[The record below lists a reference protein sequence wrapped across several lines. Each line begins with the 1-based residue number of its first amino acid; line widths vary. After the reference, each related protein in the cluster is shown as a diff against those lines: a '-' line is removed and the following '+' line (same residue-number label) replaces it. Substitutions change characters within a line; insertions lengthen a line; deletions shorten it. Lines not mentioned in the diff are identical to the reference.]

1 MYYTIYAKDYPGT
14 LEKRL
19 NARPAHVERLKALV
33 DAGRLLVAGPNPA
46 IDTENPGPAGFTG
59 SLIVARFDSLSD
71 ARSWADGD
79 PYIAAGVYESVEVKP
94 YRKVPALNHC
104 LMAPGPG
111 QRLPRSG
118 WPVRCP
124 RSILYKP
131 VYRPAVFPDDRTRL
145 QNPGEPGT
153 LSGLIPDNTAGLI
166 TQQFQPFLM
175 CLQFIG
181 IRRDNRQFPVVVP
194 VQPG

>member
-94 YRKVPALNHC
+94 YRKV
-104 LMAPGPG
+104 
-111 QRLPRSG
+111 LP
-118 WPVRCP
+118 
-124 RSILYKP
+124 
-131 VYRPAVFPDDRTRL
+131 
-145 QNPGEPGT
+145 
-153 LSGLIPDNTAGLI
+153 
-166 TQQFQPFLM
+166 
-175 CLQFIG
+175 
-181 IRRDNRQFPVVVP
+181 
-194 VQPG
+194 